1 ALERGAGADVD
12 DLAVALLAHMGDDG
26 TARQPGAAEIDRHH
40 AVPLGG
46 VDLIERRAR
55 HRHGG
60 EDRGVVDEDVDAAV
74 ALDRASGHFRDARLL
89 GDVGAHGEAT
99 HLRRHALGRR
109 PVELG
114 DDDGGAL
121 LCKPA
126 GICFADAVP
135 ATGDDRDTTLQS
147 FHRRKYSGLPYLTA
161 RGANPWRWT
170 SGRTRNVTT
179 QD

>member
-1 ALERGAGADVD
+1 LARGAGLSPPAPP
-12 DLAVALLAHMGDDG
+12 
-26 TARQPGAAEIDRHH
+26 PG
-40 AVPLGG
+40 
-46 VDLIERRAR
+46 
-55 HRHGG
+55 
-60 EDRGVVDEDVDAAV
+60 
-74 ALDRASGHFRDARLL
+74 S
-89 GDVGAHGEAT
+89 VGAPGGAPPP
-99 HLRRHALGRR
+99 RPHALGRR

-161 RGANPWRWT
+161 RGANTWRWT